1 MVDERRDDAEAG
13 TRIVVPLDIIP
24 RVDIARSRGAWT
36 TRARARRC
44 AYIVHATGA
53 RHRGRCARDG
63 VCGSASAS
71 RLGVFVNVSEPSI
84 VIFTVG
90 VSVLGTILRLSI
102 LCMCLK
108 RHTIG
113 KTNAM
118 RARPR
123 ANRSRRRRAVSRANR
138 AHRAHRASPRVTAS
152 RARRRVASWT
162 PEGATRSNAPNSPVS
177 ERARDA
183 TTRRARTR
191 CHRRPRSGRRLHR
204 VPVVAPRVR
213 TPATRERRRRK
224 RRRR

>member
-24 RVDIARSRGAWT
+24 RVDIARSRGAR

-44 AYIVHATGA
+44 AYIVRATGA
-53 RHRGRCARDG
+53 RHRRRCARDG

-71 RLGVFVNVSEPSI
+71 RLGMFVNVSEPSI

-90 VSVLGTILRLSI
+90 GFVLGTILRPSI
-102 LCMCLK
+102 LYMCLK

-113 KTNAM
+113 KTNAT

-138 AHRAHRASPRVTAS
+138 AHRASPRVTVS

-162 PEGATRSNAPNSPVS
+162 PEGATRSNAPKSPVS